1 MMDKYIDIRRALMNA
16 ETEDEKY
23 DALIKAIEFL
33 EAQITDLGKQ
43 RN

>member
-1 MMDKYIDIRRALMNA
+1 MDKYIDIHRALMSA
-16 ETEDEKY
+16 KTEDEKY